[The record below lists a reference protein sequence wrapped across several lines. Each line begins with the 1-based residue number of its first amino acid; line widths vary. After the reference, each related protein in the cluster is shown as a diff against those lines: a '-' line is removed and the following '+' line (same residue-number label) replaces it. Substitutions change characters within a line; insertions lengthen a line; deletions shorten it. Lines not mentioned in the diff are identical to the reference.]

1 MELLLGLLIG
11 SVVAGGLVLR
21 YWHQQDRI
29 ARIRDRAR
37 LKVIEGQMAALRVA
51 LRIQVAEHVV
61 RQRMQP
67 MHGDDVFRNSTN
79 HEEYRP
85 S

>member
-1 MELLLGLLIG
+1 MELLLGMLIA
-11 SVVAGGLVLR
+11 SVIGGGLVLKH
-21 YWHQQDRI
+21 WHRQNQL

-37 LKVIEGQMAALRVA
+37 LRVIEGQLATLRAA
-51 LRIQVAEHVV
+51 LRIQVAEHAV
-61 RQRMQP
+61 RQRMQA
-67 MHGDDVFRNSTN
+67 MHGDDVFRNSTS